1 MTINTHQEMIKMPP
15 SYYNPHFQEKPTSVA
30 IEGYFNRTTNYY
42 SWGVHNNVVSL
53 GDFDLYFTYNIPIA
67 FQDGQGKLYITRNE
81 NKCCGVGRALNTL
94 SRDKSVRISWNNFYN
109 NLLARLKMPII
120 R

>member
-30 IEGYFNRTTNYY
+30 IEGYFNR
-42 SWGVHNNVVSL
+42 
-53 GDFDLYFTYNIPIA
+53 FTITLLVLEILICILRIIYLLP
-67 FQDGQGKLYITRNE
+67 FKTDKESYI
-81 NKCCGVGRALNTL
+81 
-94 SRDKSVRISWNNFYN
+94 
-109 NLLARLKMPII
+109 LLATRTSVVGLEE